1 MATVTD
7 QSLEPLP
14 APVARSLRRSGVIG
28 RPIPSTVDLR
38 QVGEI
43 LLRDRWF
50 PFTAA
55 ESYRV
60 DTPAF
65 EWRGTVGMFGL
76 PLAKARDTLADGR
89 GRMHVRLLGLKTVVD
104 ESGPEMD
111 QGSLMRWLNETM
123 WFPHVWATP
132 LISWTSIDGNSAG
145 GSVTAG
151 ATTAEAEFV
160 FDDDGRLDMAL
171 SGFFQESITFLFGRE
186 PTQAGDSLY
195 EDPEVVIL
203 PSTVW
208 HIASADFNHDG
219 LPDLVGVGLGGDS
232 GPDNHSVPVL
242 INNGDRTFS
251 VNSNPTPTKSGSPS

>member
-7 QSLEPLP
+7 QSLEQLP

-50 PFTAA
+50 PFTAV

-89 GRMHVRLLGLKTVVD
+89 GRMHVRLLRLKTIVD

-132 LISWTSIDGNSAG
+132 LISWTSIDGNSAR

-160 FDDDGRLDMAL
+160 FDDDGRLVDFRADRYRATDQGMVRSPWATPITGHAAFDQVEVPSEGRAL
-171 SGFFQESITFLFGRE
+171 
-186 PTQAGDSLY
+186 
-195 EDPEVVIL
+195 
-203 PSTVW
+203 W
-208 HIASADFNHDG
+208 
-219 LPDLVGVGLGGDS
+219 LPDDEYIRIRLTGIRYG
-232 GPDNHSVPVL
+232 
-242 INNGDRTFS
+242 
-251 VNSNPTPTKSGSPS
+251 